1 MSASKLTSMIKKIIQ
16 AFAYLIVMFTLG
28 FGIYYFVLQPNS
40 LFKSSFGN
48 YAQLSTASLFAA
60 KLPNENN
67 VPQALKQYE
76 GKIIVLNFWATWC
89 GPCREEMPELS
100 QLHTENITKDVVV
113 LGIGIDTVEL
123 IKEFTQDTPV
133 SYPLFAAEDEGMA
146 LALALGNDRGVL
158 PYTIIIDRRGKVVK
172 TYFGRINKALLE
184 STLKPLIL

>member
-1 MSASKLTSMIKKIIQ
+1 MIKKIIQ
-16 AFAYLIVMFTLG
+16 AVAYLLVMFILG

-48 YAQLSTASLFAA
+48 YSQLSTSSLFAA

-67 VPQALKQYE
+67 VQQALQQYQ

-89 GPCREEMPELS
+89 APCREEMPELS
-100 QLHTENITKDVVV
+100 QLHTENLNKDVVV
-113 LGIGIDTVEL
+113 LGIAIDTIDL
-123 IKEFTQDTPV
+123 IKEFTRETPA

-146 LALALGNDRGVL
+146 LGLALGNDRGVL
-158 PYTIIIDRRGKVVK
+158 PYTVIIDRRGNVVK

-184 STLKPLIL
+184 ATLKPLFL